1 MKIRHKFIC
10 LTIISILLVGCTNL
24 DKQLL
29 KASQLIDSGSYEK
42 GIKIYDSLIEKDEGN
57 SSAYIG
63 LADAYSKLG
72 KKNFE
77 ESILKKGMANCENNE
92 EVYERLIELYVMNDE
107 NDKFLKLYEECK
119 DIIYSE
125 KAIVNASRIYEY
137 EGNREL
143 AFKEL
148 ETLDIGKVKDAEVLE
163 ELAPY
168 YFDDN
173 NLVELERIVNKGIE
187 INKEGTI
194 LFTYKYLLDN
204 LDKFVVQTLSS
215 ADLDND
221 GIKENIFVI
230 TDEDKSY
237 NSTYT
242 KLVVQNGRTGE
253 IIDSNDIENFY
264 EFFYIETGNLF
275 DDKGLNILLNAHP
288 GGSGTP
294 SNALLYGFNNNKL
307 SEIEYKLEDDIEINY
322 FDGFKLEIGSRQFDR
337 LYAFEI
343 DQDVRAEY
351 IEWGYY
357 TSSGKFLGNE
367 IGYGLEQIDVYP
379 IEKLKKDG
387 LIYIL
392 PYYGSYMSKDYIG
405 DIKVIYSY
413 DGSWKPYDMYII
425 KNDGEPM
432 EYRKYA
438 EKTESPKVLTMNDT
452 LEETK
457 RIVNMTRSQVYE
469 KFGQPNSIDS
479 YQTEYL
485 IYDDKYIFI
494 YDNKVSAMWWL
505 NPIDKFGIKGKLT
518 NKKVKDAFGKP
529 IWEGVDESG
538 LGEYIL
544 NYKIDNLDMYFSDL
558 DEDYGGFINIIKR

>member
-1 MKIRHKFIC
+1 MEIRYKFIC
-10 LTIISILLVGCTNL
+10 LTIISILLVGCTNV

-57 SSAYIG
+57 PSAYIG
-63 LADAYSKLG
+63 LADAYSKLE
-72 KKNFE
+72 KKDFE

-92 EVYERLIELYVMNDE
+92 EVYERLIELYLMNDE
-107 NDKFLKLYEECK
+107 NDKFLKLYEEYK

-125 KAIVNASRIYEY
+125 KAIVNASRTYKY

-143 AFKEL
+143 AFTEL
-148 ETLDIGKVKDAEVLE
+148 QTIDIEKVKDAEVLE

-173 NLVELERIVNKGIE
+173 NVVELEKIVNKGIE

-194 LFTYKYLLDN
+194 LFTYKYLLN
-204 LDKFVVQTLSS
+204 NSDKLIVQTLNS

-221 GIKENIFVI
+221 GIRENIFVI
-230 TDEDKSY
+230 TDKDKSY

-242 KLVVQNGRTGE
+242 KLVVQNGKTGE
-253 IIDSNDIENFY
+253 IIDENDLENFY
-264 EFFYIETGNLF
+264 EFFYIETGSLF
-275 DDKGLNILLNAHP
+275 DDKGLDILLNAHP
-288 GGSGTP
+288 GGTGTP
-294 SNALLYGFNNNKL
+294 SNALLYEFNNKKL
-307 SEIEYKLEDDIEINY
+307 SKIEYKLEDDIEINY
-322 FDGFKLEIGSRQFDR
+322 LDGFKLEIGSKQFDR

-343 DQDVRAEY
+343 DQNARVEY

-357 TSSGKFLGNE
+357 TSSGKFLGTG

-387 LIYIL
+387 LIYSL

-405 DIKVIYSY
+405 DINVIYSY
-413 DGSWKPYDMYII
+413 DGNWKPYDMDII
-425 KNDGEPM
+425 NSDGEPM
-432 EYRKYA
+432 EYKKYA
-438 EKTESPKVLTMNDT
+438 EKTEPPKVSTMNDT

-469 KFGQPNSIDS
+469 NFGEPNSIES

-485 IYDDKYIFI
+485 AYHDKYIFI
-494 YDNKVSAMWWL
+494 YENKVSAMWWL
-505 NPIDKFGIKGKLT
+505 GPIDKFGIKGKLT
-518 NKKVKDAFGKP
+518 NQKVKEAFGKP
-529 IWEGVDESG
+529 LWEGVDEAG

-544 NYKIDNLDMYFSDL
+544 NYRIGNLDMYFSDL